1 MRWRM
6 KAVAVALLVAA
17 ARARGEENATRLLV
31 SIPDRKLAVIE
42 DGEVVKVFD
51 VAVGARV
58 SPSPQGVFTVVTR
71 IPNPT
76 WYTPGKVVGPGKA
89 NPLGTRWLGLS
100 LKGYGIHGTNVP
112 RSIGRAASHGCI
124 RMRNAD
130 VEELFEMVSMGAVV
144 ELRGVR
150 DEEMDRV
157 FQPAPAKAAP
167 VVVAAARP
175 ATAGDAN
182 GGE

>member
-1 MRWRM
+1 MRWAR
-6 KAVAVALLVAA
+6 AVAVALVVAA
-17 ARARGEENATRLLV
+17 ARARGEESATRVLV

-58 SPSPQGVFTVVTR
+58 SPSPQGVFQVVTR

-89 NPLGTRWLGLS
+89 NPLGTRWLGLN

-124 RMRNAD
+124 RMRNGD
-130 VEELFEMVSMGAVV
+130 VEELFEMVGVGAVV
-144 ELRGVR
+144 DLRGAP
-150 DEEMDRV
+150 DEETGRI
-157 FQPAPAKAAP
+157 FRPAPARAV
-167 VVVAAARP
+167 VVVAAVKP
-175 ATAGDAN
+175 AAADVRGAN